1 MTEQLRGR
9 VRVGITPNEILNK
22 EFDSKFRGY
31 DAEQVNDFLDIVRAD
46 FEKLIAENDA
56 LKKDLDGKKDKLDY
70 FSQLQDSLNS
80 SIMVAQD
87 AAERLKQNARK
98 EAELILF
105 EAEREADRLVNEASD
120 QARKIYTETEEL
132 RVSSKTYR
140 QRLIQIVESHLSMI
154 NDEEFVELFDGGIQ
168 TEAFDFPR
176 ATAPATEFD
185 AMSDIES
192 PTPPKSV
199 DEVNYDTDESFET
212 TEFEEP
218 EVDKS
223 MPLSRQELEMM
234 ANETNS
240 ESSDSVSDLSDF
252 SNFNEEMNTTADK
265 DNNSDTPMESV
276 LGQTIRIDLP
286 K

>member
-9 VRVGITPNEILNK
+9 VMVGITPNEILNK

-120 QARKIYTETEEL
+120 QSRKIYTETEEL
-132 RVSSKTYR
+132 RLSSKTYR
-140 QRLIQIVESHLSMI
+140 QRLKQIVESHLSMI
-154 NDEEFVELFDGGIQ
+154 NDEEFVELFDGGAQ

-176 ATAPATEFD
+176 ATASTTEFD
-185 AMSDIES
+185 AMSDSET
-192 PTPPKSV
+192 PTAFME
-199 DEVNYDTDESFET
+199 EVNYDTVSSET
-212 TEFEEP
+212 TEFEEL
-218 EVDKS
+218 EENQS

-234 ANETNS
+234 ADEANSQSADS
-240 ESSDSVSDLSDF
+240 ESNTDDEMAMTSD
-252 SNFNEEMNTTADK
+252 K
-265 DNNSDTPMESV
+265 NNDVPMESV